1 MKRVLLPTDFS
12 DNSWKAMCYAAQ
24 LYNNTP
30 VMFYIL
36 NNYSAPYDPIEAGI
50 ISYFEPL
57 KKSSEEGLKKI
68 EARFR
73 DLDHHPETE
82 FKTFSTYGP
91 IHATIQSF
99 EKKEPES
106 YIVVMGTQG
115 ASGLGELL
123 LGTTTVGVV
132 QNVKSPVITVPAS
145 ATLEAPKNILLA
157 IDNKGIGRL
166 GEIRPLLKLAK
177 AHSAKIAVLNVH
189 VPETELVLDK
199 DSPEEYVLDHYL
211 ADIEHSYHSVDGEYI
226 EDKISQFANRMGAD
240 IIALV
245 HRDRGFWRNLFH
257 SSMTNRLAYHSDLP
271 LFILKDK

>member
-1 MKRVLLPTDFS
+1 
-12 DNSWKAMCYAAQ
+12 
-24 LYNNTP
+24 
-30 VMFYIL
+30 MFYIL